1 GVVVGSWFEGDLAFA
16 FGEELENEFG
26 ELDDGG
32 FFGVADVDGLGEVG
46 LHDGGQAA
54 DGVGD
59 EAEGAGLGAIAGDG
73 DGVVLEGLADE
84 IGDDAAVGGVHAR
97 AVGVED
103 SDDAGVGATFA
114 VVGHGAGFGE
124 AFGFFVHGA
133 QADGV
138 DVAPEIFALDVF

>member
-1 GVVVGSWFEGDLAFA
+1 E
-16 FGEELENEFG
+16 
-26 ELDDGG
+26 
-32 FFGVADVDGLGEVG
+32 
-46 LHDGGQAA
+46 AA

-59 EAEGAGLGAIAGDG
+59 EAEGAGLRAVAGDG
-73 DGVVLEGLADE
+73 DGLIFQRLTDE

-103 SDDAGVGATFA
+103 SHDSGVGAALA

-124 AFGFFVHGA
+124 AFGFFVHGS

-138 DVAPEIFALDVF
+138 DVAPEIFALNVFGRVAVNFAGAGDE